1 MKKLQWLIISM
12 ILLAAGCTSTKITTL
27 WKADNVNQQQY
38 KKILVLG
45 LVSDKDRTIQE
56 RMEQHFVGDL
66 TDMGYTAV
74 SALQQYGP
82 KAFDGLDEK
91 TAIEKIKT
99 SGADAVITIVLLDK
113 EKERRYVPPQPVV
126 PIYRRYF
133 WDYYYYRYGRIYEP
147 GYYVTDTKYFWESN
161 FYDLSNQQLLY
172 SVQTKSFSPAST
184 ESMGHEYGQMIV
196 KSMVKQKILQNQ
208 KETGQ

>member
-38 KKILVLG
+38 KRILVLG

-91 TAIEKIKT
+91 NAIEKIKT